1 LTRFKSPQ
9 NHGIGRQVSCGTS
22 CFLGC
27 YPSANLGFS
36 FRFHRDFPQSGLGEH
51 RPPIRGGKLITFG
64 SEINFLERFLKGRFF
79 GLGSSLSFPAPV
91 IRLSIERNEHGCH

>member
-1 LTRFKSPQ
+1 VLSQ
-9 NHGIGRQVSCGTS
+9 RQSG
-22 CFLGC
+22 
-27 YPSANLGFS
+27 GFS

-79 GLGSSLSFPAPV
+79 GLGSSFKKKMNMSFPAPV